1 MKKYKCIYAKE
12 CELSISCSKCDLHN
26 YTTVNKNIMKQI
38 KMDSI
43 NKKDLKMRKERK
55 HNYRNM
61 H

>member
-12 CELSISCSKCDLHN
+12 CELNISCSKCDLHN

-43 NKKDLKMRKERK
+43 NKKRLKNEKRKEA
-55 HNYRNM
+55 
-61 H
+61 

>member
-12 CELSISCSKCDLHN
+12 CELSISCNKCDLHN

-43 NKKDLKMRKERK
+43 NKKRLKNEKRKEA
-55 HNYRNM
+55 
-61 H
+61 